1 MQTVLKF
8 SVIFLI
14 QGLFAIL
21 FAQENVKFESKI
33 NSHQSQKSTVGGIVA
48 YYFWEEND
56 AGLIHEKSLSTAF
69 KRNLQIEF
77 QPKKKN
83 TENWDQAT
91 IQHAVAQLSDYNGRS
106 KNPKFKT
113 IDHSKP
119 KKRIQ
124 IPLQKSMTEKTSSVC
139 FRKKGEKW
147 ESEIQKKV
155 IYFDVVSDSML
166 QFSHASDSFQLD
178 FLTVQLPAIGHFYVK
193 TCKNELGTI
202 IDQTIFS
209 FHGENV
215 TEHFKAGYKHSPKRV
230 LVFSNGYRGM
240 NQNRDESDHLI
251 RRTDWTGYW
260 MKLDKRFIERLNPAE
275 TVYID
280 GNFNINTSGHRNR
293 LKFGAS
299 YALVQLFNPKKSYWI
314 LNQKPNKNGFQKR
327 RDAGRMA
334 GKAFLTE
341 IYTFSSSPE
350 TKDTV
355 DIVCHSMGYAYALG
369 FIDEIRDRVIFGNMY
384 IIAPENGKVGG
395 TDWNLFHEVWQYGS
409 NLDQPNP
416 DPVYEQDGIA
426 PQSQVFGLDSLESNR
441 GGRAFIP
448 ADWKPKNFID
458 SHMLPFYHWIFER
471 IQPGE
476 VGYVGL

>member
-1 MQTVLKF
+1 MKTVFNF

-14 QGLFAIL
+14 QGLFAVL

-33 NSHQSQKSTVGGIVA
+33 NSHQPQKSAVGGIVA
-48 YYFWEEND
+48 YYFWEENA
-56 AGLIHEKSLSTAF
+56 AGLIQEKSLSTAF

-77 QPKKKN
+77 QANKKN
-83 TENWDQAT
+83 SATWDQAT
-91 IQHAVAQLSDYNGRS
+91 IQQAVAQLSDYNGRS
-106 KNPKFKT
+106 KKSKFEP
-113 IDHSKP
+113 IDHSKQ

-124 IPLQKSMTEKTSSVC
+124 IPLQKSTTDKTSSVC
-139 FRKKGEKW
+139 YLKKGEKW
-147 ESEIQKKV
+147 ESEIQKQV
-155 IYFDVVSDSML
+155 LYFDVISDSLL

-178 FLTVQLPAIGHFYVK
+178 FLTVQLPAVGHFYVK
-193 TCKNELGTI
+193 TWKNELGKS
-202 IDQTIFS
+202 IDQAVFS
-209 FHGENV
+209 FSGENITAHLKERTV
-215 TEHFKAGYKHSPKRV
+215 ISPKRV
-230 LVFSNGYRGM
+230 LVFSNGYRGIKH
-240 NQNRDESDHLI
+240 NKDESDHLI

-260 MKLDKRFIERLNPAE
+260 MKLDKRFIERLTPAE
-275 TVYID
+275 TIYID

-293 LKFGAS
+293 LKFGIS

-314 LNQKPNKNGFQKR
+314 LNQKPNKKGFKKR

-341 IYTFSSSPE
+341 NYSSPNSLQ

-395 TDWNLFHEVWQYGS
+395 TDWNLFQAVWQYGS

-416 DPVYEQDGIA
+416 DPVCEQDGIA
-426 PQSQVFGLDSLESNR
+426 PQSQVFGLDSVEPNC

-458 SHMLPFYHWIFER
+458 SHMLPFYHWIFDR

-476 VGYVGL
+476 AGYVGL

>member
-1 MQTVLKF
+1 MQTVFNF
-8 SVIFLI
+8 SIVFLI
-14 QGLFAIL
+14 QGFFAVF
-21 FAQENVKFESKI
+21 FAQENTGFDAKIESP
-33 NSHQSQKSTVGGIVA
+33 QSQKTTVGGIVA
-48 YYFWEEND
+48 YYFWEENE

-77 QPKKKN
+77 QAKKKN
-83 TENWDQAT
+83 TSTWDQAT

-106 KNPKFKT
+106 KKSKFEA
-113 IDHSKP
+113 IDQSQQ

-124 IPLQKSMTEKTSSVC
+124 IPLQKSTTEKTSSVC
-139 FRKKGEKW
+139 YRKKGGKW
-147 ESEIQKKV
+147 ESIIQKQV
-155 IYFDVVSDSML
+155 LYFDVISDSLL

-178 FLTVQLPAIGHFYVK
+178 FFNVHLPAVGHFYVK
-193 TCKNELGTI
+193 TTRNSLGKIT
-202 IDQTIFS
+202 DQSIFS
-209 FHGENV
+209 FNRANV
-215 TEHFKAGYKHSPKRV
+215 TEYFKTGTDRSPKRV
-230 LVFSNGYRGM
+230 LVFSNGYRGIEH
-240 NQNRDESDHLI
+240 NKDESDHLI

-260 MKLDKRFIERLNPAE
+260 MKLDKRFIERLTPAE
-275 TVYID
+275 TIYID

-293 LKFGAS
+293 LKFGIS
-299 YALVQLFNPKKSYWI
+299 YALVKLFNPKKSYWI
-314 LNQKPNKNGFQKR
+314 LNQKPNKKGFQKR
-327 RDAGRMA
+327 RNAGRMA

-341 IYTFSSSPE
+341 NYSSPNSLE

-369 FIDEIRDRVIFGNMY
+369 FIDEIRDRVIFGKMF
-384 IIAPENGKVGG
+384 IIAPENGEVGG
-395 TDWNLFHEVWQYGS
+395 TDWDLFQAVWQYGS

-416 DPVYEQDGIA
+416 DPVCEQDGIA
-426 PQSQVFGLDSLESNR
+426 PQSQVLGLDSLAPNR

-476 VGYVGL
+476 AGYVGL